1 MPCNDAPP
9 RVQQVVY
16 NLSYP
21 EFPGKVS
28 SLNLL
33 ENISLFGQYLT
44 SLCNSNAPPEVHVI
58 NFIVAVVSEA
68 AS

>member
-1 MPCNDAPP
+1 MFCNDAPS
-9 RVQQVVY
+9 RVQQVVH

-44 SLCNSNAPPEVHVI
+44 SLCNSNAQHVI